1 MLAESWCHQ
10 IKLTS
15 ATTFAFYG
23 KALMWSIVM
32 PLTAASNEGRLWAH
46 TTLIR

>member
-23 KALMWSIVM
+23 KALMRLIVL
-32 PLTAASNEGRLWAH
+32 PLTGAANEGRLWAR
-46 TTLIR
+46 TILIK